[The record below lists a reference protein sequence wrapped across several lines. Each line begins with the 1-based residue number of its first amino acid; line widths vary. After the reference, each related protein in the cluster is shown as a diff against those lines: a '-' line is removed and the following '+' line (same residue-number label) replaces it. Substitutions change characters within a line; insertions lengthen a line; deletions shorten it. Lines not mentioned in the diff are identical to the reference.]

1 MWNFK
6 YTHYN
11 SGPKFTVAIWIPLCY
26 VQPHQ
31 LPVWAISP
39 GAFGLFLSAQ
49 LPLLPGAQSPSVISL
64 PSALW
69 QLSFPFLLNLILLV
83 DPVYLSWELLQR
95 GEWYMGFETLV
106 RMFTPTVEQLFG
118 WVWESRLEII
128 FPQSFEGV
136 VSPLSSSFQDCL
148 EIQSLSNSWSVY
160 VTWFFCSE
168 ALICPLSQYCDIWQW
183 TGFCMA
189 SVELDVL

>member
-1 MWNFK
+1 MLFTVCFLHDFYLSWSYNFFLNSVWNFK

-11 SGPKFTVAIWIPLCY
+11 SGPEFTVAIWIPLCY

-83 DPVYLSWELLQR
+83 DPVYLFWELLRR
-95 GEWYMGFETLV
+95 GEWYMGFETLSECLL
-106 RMFTPTVEQLFG
+106 P
-118 WVWESRLEII
+118 
-128 FPQSFEGV
+128 
-136 VSPLSSSFQDCL
+136 PLSNHLAEFERVD
-148 EIQSLSNSWSVY
+148 
-160 VTWFFCSE
+160 
-168 ALICPLSQYCDIWQW
+168 
-183 TGFCMA
+183 
-189 SVELDVL
+189 